1 MRKHTVNSLA
11 GLVAAAAVFGCSD
24 QQQVTEQVDQQDAD
38 PTANYTIEHIAGDL
52 YKAATASHRTV
63 FVVTDDGI
71 ILTDPISRD
80 FSMWLKEELDSR
92 FGVPVRYVMY
102 THHHWDHASGGAV
115 FADTATFV
123 GHENMIGQLALPPEG
138 TGFPAGTDGLD
149 INGNGA
155 IDRDEADE
163 ANAAIFDLYDFDGDG
178 AISGAEA
185 TRGPLNDVRAPDITF
200 TDTATITLGGATAR
214 AVFVGVHTHTDDMSV
229 IVFPNESVGFM
240 ADFISIIRPPRFLRG
255 DAPIETWIDAVR
267 VVEAQGFDIAVGGH
281 GAHAGAEYVTYF
293 REYLE
298 ELRDLVATGIE
309 NGQSVEQLQQSI
321 YMNDYADW
329 ISYDEFRESN
339 IADMYNLL
347 TREF

>member
-1 MRKHTVNSLA
+1 MKHQIRLNSLTA
-11 GLVAAAAVFGCSD
+11 LLVAALSGCAGGQEAEPAA
-24 QQQVTEQVDQQDAD
+24 E
-38 PTANYTIEHIAGDL
+38 YTIEHITDNL
-52 YKAATASHRTV
+52 YKAATLTHRTV
-63 FVVTDDGI
+63 FVVTDEGI
-71 ILTDPISRD
+71 ILSDPISRE
-80 FSMWLKEELDSR
+80 FATWLKAELDLR

-115 FADTATFV
+115 FEDTATFV
-123 GHENMIGQLALPPEG
+123 GHENMIGQLELPPEG
-138 TGFPAGTDGLD
+138 TGFPADAAGLD
-149 INGNGA
+149 ANGDGA
-155 IDRDEADE
+155 IGRDEAIG
-163 ANAAIFDLYDFDGDG
+163 AYAATFDLYDYDGNG
-178 AISGAEA
+178 EISGAEA

-200 TDTATITLGGATAR
+200 ADVATVTLGDTTAR
-214 AVFVGVHTHTDDMSV
+214 SVFVGVHTHTDDMAV

-255 DAPIETWIDAVR
+255 DAPIESWIAAVR
-267 VVEAQGFDIAVGGH
+267 VVEAQGFDVAVGGH

-309 NGQSVEQLQQSI
+309 NGQSIEQLQESI
-321 YMNDYADW
+321 YMEEYADW

>member
-1 MRKHTVNSLA
+1 MTETKNIKQIFLA
-11 GLVAAAAVFGCSD
+11 GTLLAAAFSGCAV
-24 QQQVTEQVDQQDAD
+24 QQEVAPQETNS
-38 PTANYTIEHIAGDL
+38 TANYTIEHIAGDL
-52 YKAATASHRTV
+52 YKAATATHRTV
-63 FVVTDDGI
+63 FVVTDDGV

-80 FSMWLKEELDSR
+80 FSTWLRAELDSR

-115 FADTATFV
+115 FEDTAIFV
-123 GHENMIGQLALPPEG
+123 GHENMIGQLALPPAG
-138 TGFPAGTDGLD
+138 TGLPADALALD
-149 INGNGA
+149 ANRDGA
-155 IDRDEADE
+155 IDRNEADG
-163 ANAAIFDLYDFDGDG
+163 AYATIFNLYDFNGDG
-178 AISGAEA
+178 EISGAEA

-200 TDTATITLGGATAR
+200 SDVAAVTLGGTTAR
-214 AVFVGVHTHTDDMSV
+214 SVFVGVHTHTDDMAV
-229 IVFPNESVGFM
+229 VVFPNESVGFM

-255 DAPIETWIDAVR
+255 DAPIESWIAAVR

-281 GAHAGAEYVTYF
+281 GAHADAEYVGLF

-298 ELRDLVATGIE
+298 KLRDLVAAGIE
-309 NGQSVEQLQQSI
+309 NGQSVEQLQVSI
-321 YMNDYADW
+321 YMDDYADW